1 MIEIILLGAWNFIST
16 YWVNLLAVLI
26 ACILNAGMDS
36 LQSNFSTSFARN
48 WSITFWNPM
57 LSWKNKHKLP
67 EWIPDAFTDGWHLLK
82 MFMLGF
88 LFIASSNNVTDL
100 FWTDLILFTIYSLVW
115 NIPFPYIYTKL
126 RFWKGK

>member
-1 MIEIILLGAWNFIST
+1 MIEIILT
-16 YWVNLLAVLI
+16 YWLNLLFVFI

-36 LQSNFSTSFARN
+36 LQSNFDTSFARN
-48 WSITFWNPM
+48 WSKTFWNPK
-57 LSWKNKHKLP
+57 LSWENKHKLP

-88 LFIASSNNVTDL
+88 LFMAASNQVTNSFYTDL
-100 FWTDLILFTIYSLVW
+100 FLFGLYSLMW
-115 NIPFPYIYTKL
+115 NIPFPLIYTKL